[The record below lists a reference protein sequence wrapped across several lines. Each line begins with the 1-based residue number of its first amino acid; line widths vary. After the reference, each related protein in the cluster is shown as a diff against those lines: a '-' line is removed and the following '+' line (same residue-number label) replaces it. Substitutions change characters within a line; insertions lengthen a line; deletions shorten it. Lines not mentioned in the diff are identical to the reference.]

1 MIILFFYWKQTKRR
15 LPFTSS
21 GARPKANTKAKR
33 NTCAYKAGISS
44 FAFLVLLKCLVVFR
58 SGKIKAKR
66 YIMIFLW
73 YVYLK
78 YLSALKFSTN
88 IQNFYDM
95 YFLFAYKNLWIYK
108 FLSCCKSTMCIGQT
122 TTTFSI
128 FSFFLSEAKVLC
140 TLDKLR
146 PP

>member
-1 MIILFFYWKQTKRR
+1 
-15 LPFTSS
+15 
-21 GARPKANTKAKR
+21 
-33 NTCAYKAGISS
+33 
-44 FAFLVLLKCLVVFR
+44 
-58 SGKIKAKR
+58 
-66 YIMIFLW
+66 
-73 YVYLK
+73 
-78 YLSALKFSTN
+78 
-88 IQNFYDM
+88 M